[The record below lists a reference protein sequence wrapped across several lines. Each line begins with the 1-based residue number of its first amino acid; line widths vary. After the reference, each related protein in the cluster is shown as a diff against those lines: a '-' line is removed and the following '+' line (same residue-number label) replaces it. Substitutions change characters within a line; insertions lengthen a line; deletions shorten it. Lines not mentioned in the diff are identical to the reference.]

1 MSPYGQWVD
10 YPEYGYVWLPDA
22 GPDFAPYS
30 TQGHWIYTDYGWTWV
45 SDYRWGWAPFHYG
58 RWDYDDYYG
67 WFWVPDN
74 EWGPSWVTWRRSQGY
89 YGWEPMGPGISISL
103 SFGGQSHH
111 RGHDHW
117 TFVRDRDIE
126 RHDLH
131 RYRIDRNDR
140 DREYRTSTVINHTYI
155 DKSRNSTYI
164 TGPQRE
170 DVQRATGHTIKPYA
184 VHNNSAPG
192 EKVEKGQLQIYRPQI
207 EREDRNGHRAAPSKL
222 TQLKDIRPPSER
234 TESPTQKRDAVTPR
248 DPQVNSRPAQQQSA
262 KPAQQQS
269 AKPAQRTEKPEQQQT
284 AKPAQRTVKP
294 AQQQSAKPAQRT
306 AKPAQRTAKPAQ
318 RTAKPAQRTAKPAQ
332 QQTAKPA
339 KSTPREQ
346 KSAAPSRPNKNDKQT
361 KTNGNP
367 NSRK

>member
-1 MSPYGQWVD
+1 MIDHGGLKTRARMDHFIKGSVGLRIVIVLAAILSFGAISERASAQHIGISFQLFYDHLSPYGQWVE

-45 SDYRWGWAPFHYG
+45 SDYDWGWAPFHYG
-58 RWDYDDYYG
+58 RWDFDDYYG

-89 YGWEPMGPGISISL
+89 YGWQPMGPGISISL

-126 RHDLH
+126 RHDLY
-131 RYRIDRNDR
+131 RYHINRNDR

-164 TGPQRE
+164 TGPKRE
-170 DVQRATGHTIKPYA
+170 DVQRATGRSISPYA

-192 EKVEKGQLQIYRPQI
+192 EKVEKGQLNIYRPKI
-207 EREDRNGHRAAPSKL
+207 EREDKNGHRPAPSKL
-222 TQLKDIRPPSER
+222 EKLKDIRRPSER
-234 TESPTQKRDAVTPR
+234 TESRQQRQETATPSNPR
-248 DPQVNSRPAQQQSA
+248 ENRETAQQ
-262 KPAQQQS
+262 P
-269 AKPAQRTEKPEQQQT
+269 T
-284 AKPAQRTVKP
+284 AKPSENTRREPK
-294 AQQQSAKPAQRT
+294 T
-306 AKPAQRTAKPAQ
+306 A
-318 RTAKPAQRTAKPAQ
+318 
-332 QQTAKPA
+332 
-339 KSTPREQ
+339 TP
-346 KSAAPSRPNKNDKQT
+346 AAPGNNKKLTSSPDQNK
-361 KTNGNP
+361 
-367 NSRK
+367 RKK